1 MDPRKDEEL
10 ASLFFDV
17 FSDFM
22 LTLKKSAASEA
33 ELKMNSHTF
42 FVLFTLTHSEGV
54 PITMTMLAEALQ
66 ISKQQ
71 LTKLVNDL
79 EGKNYVERIHDQIN
93 RRLVY
98 IRITA
103 DGQRRMDEFARSALE
118 PVTTALRQY
127 SPEEKERLAGSF
139 AELTEFLK
147 NVRGRNL

>member
-1 MDPRKDEEL
+1 MNPRKDEEL

-79 EGKNYVERIHDQIN
+79 EGKNYVERIHDQVN

-103 DGQRRMDEFARSALE
+103 DGQRRMDESVSYTHLDVYKRQASAG
-118 PVTTALRQY
+118 PRVRQ
-127 SPEEKERLAGSF
+127 
-139 AELTEFLK
+139 
-147 NVRGRNL
+147 GRRF

>member
-1 MDPRKDEEL
+1 MEQMKDKEL

-22 LTLKKSAASEA
+22 LTLKKSASSEE

-42 FVLFTLTHSEGV
+42 FVLFTLTHVQEK

-79 EGKNYVERIHDQIN
+79 ESRNYVERIHDQVN

-98 IRITA
+98 IRITKA
-103 DGQRRMDEFARSALE
+103 GQRRMDEFSEAALK
-118 PVTTALRQY
+118 PVTETLRRY
-127 SPEEKERLAGSF
+127 SPEAKAKLAEDF
-139 AELTEFLK
+139 AELTKFLK
-147 NVRGRNL
+147 EVRGRGL

>member
-1 MDPRKDEEL
+1 MNPRKDEEL

-79 EGKNYVERIHDQIN
+79 EGKNYVERIHDQVN

-98 IRITA
+98 IRITM

-147 NVRGRNL
+147 NIRGRNL

>member
-1 MDPRKDEEL
+1 MNPRKDEEL

-79 EGKNYVERIHDQIN
+79 EGKNYVERIHDQVN

-98 IRITA
+98 IRITT
-103 DGQRRMDEFARSALE
+103 DVQRRMDEFARSALE

-127 SPEEKERLAGSF
+127 SPEEKERLAGNF

-147 NVRGRNL
+147 NIRGRNL

>member
-1 MDPRKDEEL
+1 MDQIKDKEL

-22 LTLKKSAASEA
+22 LTLKKSASSEA

-42 FVLFTLTHSEGV
+42 FVLFTLTHEKEK

-79 EGKNYVERIHDQIN
+79 EGRNYVERIHDQVN

-98 IRITA
+98 IRITKA
-103 DGQRRMDEFARSALE
+103 GQRRMDEFSEAALK
-118 PVTTALRQY
+118 PVTETLRLY
-127 SPEEKERLAGSF
+127 SREEKEKLAEDF
-139 AELTEFLK
+139 AGLTKFLK
-147 NVRGRNL
+147 EVRGRNL